1 VGLQILREQS
11 GRDIDLKTLGL
22 LPTVLLLS
30 DDEALIGLVRRVVR
44 RPWRVAR
51 HGADKFMTREVLA
64 LPNVRLAILDDQA
77 VMETDRGRLL
87 EQIRKRFPGN
97 SLLYVAGNHS
107 DGNEIRARSNGAHY
121 YVSRPISP
129 ELFGQVLQSFL
140 KARLLS

>member
-1 VGLQILREQS
+1 LQILCEQTVAN
-11 GRDIDLKTLGL
+11 IDLKLLGL
-22 LPTVLLLS
+22 SPILLLLS
-30 DDEALIGLVRRVVR
+30 DDEALTALVRGVVR

-77 VMETDRGRLL
+77 VEENDRGCLL

-97 SLLYVAGNHS
+97 SLLYVAGSHS

-129 ELFGQVLQSFL
+129 ERFGQVLQSFL
-140 KARLLS
+140 KAQRVG